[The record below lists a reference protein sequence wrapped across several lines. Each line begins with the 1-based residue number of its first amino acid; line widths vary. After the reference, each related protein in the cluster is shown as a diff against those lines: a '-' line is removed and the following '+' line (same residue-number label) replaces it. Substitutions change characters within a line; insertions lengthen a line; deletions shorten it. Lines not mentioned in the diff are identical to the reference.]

1 MEQEIRDFIEA
12 FKKQNDDQARKAMIT
27 GRLISKSNK
36 EQDNFTKELKKSV
49 DQLKKEG
56 KLKDEELETLKISM
70 KKCERPKKLLTSLVR
85 T

>member
-1 MEQEIRDFIEA
+1 MEQEIRDFLEA

-56 KLKDEELETLKISM
+56 K
-70 KKCERPKKLLTSLVR
+70 P
-85 T
+85 